1 MNKKITG
8 EKIVNTGLFLLSV
21 FYLTYSLNHYKL
33 GTMRMP
39 KEGFMPLLL
48 GIGMTAT
55 SGWLLIQSLLGKG
68 DAQNVKLNIPWLRF
82 TALIAVSL
90 LYALTL
96 QTVGYMIGS
105 FFFLLLI
112 FKIAGVPGWIK
123 PVGISFVCAVAFY
136 LVFKMALGVMLPSG
150 ILGL

>member
-82 TALIAVSL
+82 IALIAVSL

-112 FKIAGVPGWIK
+112 FKIAGVSGWIK

-150 ILGL
+150 ILGF